1 MKTVT
6 TIAQLRAEV
15 RGWRAQG
22 ERVAFVPTMGN
33 LHAGHFQLVQE
44 AKKRADR
51 VVASI
56 FVNPTQFGEGED
68 FDSYPRTIEKD
79 SSGLAEVRADLL
91 FLPTVEEMYPSG
103 REQITYVE
111 VPSISEMLCGE
122 CRPGHFRG
130 VATVVCK
137 LFNMVGPDVALFGE
151 KDFQQLAVIRKM
163 VKELNMPIEIQGVP
177 TVREESGLALSS
189 RNGYL
194 SVNEREQAALLYQC
208 LADAREVILG
218 GKLSIEAVEKM
229 QVERLSEAGFK
240 PEYFS
245 VVRCSDLKP
254 ANSGDMELVILAAA
268 RFGAPRLIDNLSF
281 NRQAL

>member
-15 RGWRAQG
+15 QGWRVQG

-44 AKKRADR
+44 AKKIADR
-51 VVASI
+51 VVVSI

-68 FDSYPRTIEKD
+68 FDSYPRTIEND
-79 SSGLAEVRADLL
+79 SAGLTKMGADLL
-91 FLPTVEEMYPSG
+91 FLPSVDEMYSTG
-103 REQITYVE
+103 REQVTFVE
-111 VPSISEMLCGE
+111 VPGVSEMLCGE

-137 LFNMVGPDVALFGE
+137 LFNMVGPDIALFGE

-163 VKELNMPIEIQGVP
+163 VKELNMSVEIEGVS
-177 TVREESGLALSS
+177 TVREKSGLALSS

-194 SVNEREQAALLYQC
+194 SADEREQASFLYRC
-208 LADAREVILG
+208 LTDAKEAILD
-218 GKLSIEAVEKM
+218 GKRSIELVEKE
-229 QVERLSEAGFK
+229 QKERLREAGFK

-245 VVRCSDLKP
+245 VVRGSDLKP
-254 ANSGDMELVILAAA
+254 AGSDDRELVILAAA
-268 RFGAPRLIDNLSF
+268 QFGAPRLIDNLSF
-281 NRQAL
+281 NRNVL